1 MHKKISALSGWLLG
15 LFACTVLLLLF
26 LPTAVQAQADRVVH
40 NATIYTMTSAQ
51 PTVEAMA
58 IRGERVLM
66 VGTNEQVQGAYPD
79 APALDAEGRAIVPGL
94 IDAHGHLTG
103 LAETFLQAD
112 LVGTGSVSEVI
123 ERLEAFAGDLPEG
136 AWLEGR
142 GWDQNEWPG
151 EGDFPTRQDLDEA
164 FPDRPVYL
172 VRIDGHA
179 AWVNTAALEAAGFDA
194 IAGMEDPEGGA
205 IRRDA
210 EGVPTGIL
218 IDTAMQPVR
227 TEIPSPT
234 SAQLDDALDEA
245 LATTARLGLTGVH
258 DAGISRSSIER
269 YQRFIDADRFPLRV
283 HAMVGGRGETFDHYC
298 ADGLIHDYEGRL
310 SVRSVKFY
318 MDGAL
323 GSRGAALLHDYSDDP
338 GNDGLLMRSPEG
350 LEDDV
355 RTALGC
361 GYQVNTH
368 AIGDRGNREVLH
380 AYASAQGVQGTG
392 PGRHRIEHAQV
403 LDPEDMGRFVEL
415 GIIASMQP
423 MHATSDMGWAEDR
436 LGADRVQGAYA
447 WQSLKERGVP
457 LAFGSDFP
465 VEPVDPLQG
474 FHAAVTRQ
482 DSSHEPEGGW
492 QPLERMARFQAL
504 RGFTHG
510 AAYAAFNEDD
520 RGQLA
525 PGYYADFVIL
535 SDDIM
540 RIPETEILDAEV
552 IATYLGG
559 VPIYERDE

>member
-1 MHKKISALSGWLLG
+1 MTRLITSLYAAFSAVFLLG
-15 LFACTVLLLLF
+15 LLAGPRV
-26 LPTAVQAQADRVVH
+26 AAAQADLVVH

-51 PTVEAMA
+51 PTAEAMA
-58 IRGERVLM
+58 IQGERILM
-66 VGTNEQVQGAYPD
+66 VGTTDQVRNAYPE
-79 APALDAEGRAIVPGL
+79 AATLDAEGRAIVPGL
-94 IDAHGHLTG
+94 IDAHGHLMG
-103 LAETFLQAD
+103 LAETFVQAD
-112 LVGTGSVSEVI
+112 LVGAESVGDVV
-123 ERLEAFAGDLPEG
+123 ERLEAFAEDLPDN

-172 VRIDGHA
+172 VRVDGHA
-179 AWVNTAALEAAGFDA
+179 AWVNTAALNAVGMDT
-194 IAGMEDPEGGA
+194 IAEMEDPEGGT
-205 IRRDA
+205 IRRD
-210 EGVPTGIL
+210 EGGQPTGIL
-218 IDTAMQPVR
+218 IDAAM
-227 TEIPSPT
+227 EIVSSDIPEPT
-234 SAQLDDALDEA
+234 NAQLDGALEEA

-258 DAGISRSSIER
+258 DAGASRADIER
-269 YQRFIDADRFPLRV
+269 FQRFIDTDRFPLRLY
-283 HAMVGGRGETFDHYC
+283 AMVGGRGDTFDYFC
-298 ADGLIHDYEGRL
+298 ENGLMHDYKGRL

-323 GSRGAALLHDYSDDP
+323 GSRGAALLEDYHDDP
-338 GNDGLLMRSPEG
+338 GNRGLLMRSPEG
-350 LEDDV
+350 LQEDV
-355 RTALGC
+355 EAALAC

-368 AIGDRGNREVLH
+368 AIGDRGNHEVLD
-380 AYASAQGVQGTG
+380 AYANAQSEQGTG

-403 LDPEDMGRFVEL
+403 LTWSDMNRLSEL
-415 GIIASMQP
+415 DIIASMQP
-423 MHATSDMGWAEDR
+423 KHATSDKGWAADR
-436 LGADRVQGAYA
+436 LGEDRVQGAYA

-465 VEPVDPLQG
+465 VEPVDPIQG

-482 DSSHEPEGGW
+482 DADNEPAGGW

-510 AAYAAFNEDD
+510 AAYAAFQENN

-540 RIPETEILDAEV
+540 QMPATEMLNAEV
-552 IATYLGG
+552 VATYLGG
-559 VPIYERDE
+559 TPVYEREE

>member
-1 MHKKISALSGWLLG
+1 MHKKLSALSGGLLG
-15 LFACTVLLLLF
+15 LFACTALLLLF
-26 LPTAVQAQADRVVH
+26 LPTAAQAQADRVVH
-40 NATIYTMTSAQ
+40 NATIYTMTSAH

-66 VGTNEQVQGAYPD
+66 VGTNEQVRGAYPD
-79 APALDAEGRAIVPGL
+79 APTLDAEGRAIVPGL

-112 LVGTGSVSEVI
+112 LVSAGSVPEVI
-123 ERLEAFAGDLPEG
+123 ERLEAFADDLPEG

-194 IAGMEDPEGGA
+194 IAAMDDPEGGA

-210 EGVPTGIL
+210 EGMPTGIL

-227 TEIPSPT
+227 AEIPSPT

-258 DAGISRSSIER
+258 DAGISRASIER

-283 HAMVGGRGETFDHYC
+283 HAMVDGRGETFDHYC

-338 GNDGLLMRSPEG
+338 GNDGLLMRSPEE

-355 RTALGC
+355 RTALRC

-368 AIGDRGNREVLH
+368 AIGDRGNREVLN
-380 AYASAQGVQGTG
+380 AYALAQEAQGIG
-392 PGRHRIEHAQV
+392 PGRHRVEHAQV

-447 WQSLKERGVP
+447 WQSLKERGVR

-559 VPIYERDE
+559 APIYERDE

>member
-1 MHKKISALSGWLLG
+1 MHKKLSALSGGLLG
-15 LFACTVLLLLF
+15 LFACTALLLLF
-26 LPTAVQAQADRVVH
+26 LPTAAQAQADRVVH
-40 NATIYTMTSAQ
+40 NATIYTMTSAH

-66 VGTNEQVQGAYPD
+66 VGTNEQVRGAYPD
-79 APALDAEGRAIVPGL
+79 APTLDAEGRAIVPGL

-112 LVGTGSVSEVI
+112 LVGAGSVPEVI

-194 IAGMEDPEGGA
+194 IAAMDDPEGGA

-210 EGVPTGIL
+210 EGMPTGIL

-227 TEIPSPT
+227 AEIPSPT

-258 DAGISRSSIER
+258 DAGISRASIER

-283 HAMVGGRGETFDHYC
+283 HAMVDGRGETFDHYC

-355 RTALGC
+355 RTALRC

-368 AIGDRGNREVLH
+368 AIGDRGNREVLN
-380 AYASAQGVQGTG
+380 AYASAQEAQGTG

-447 WQSLKERGVP
+447 WQSLKERGVR

-559 VPIYERDE
+559 APIYERDE

>member
-1 MHKKISALSGWLLG
+1 MHKKLSALSGGLLG
-15 LFACTVLLLLF
+15 LFACTALLLLF
-26 LPTAVQAQADRVVH
+26 LPTAAQAQADRVVH
-40 NATIYTMTSAQ
+40 NATIYTMTSAH

-66 VGTNEQVQGAYPD
+66 VGTNEQVRGAYPD
-79 APALDAEGRAIVPGL
+79 APTLDAEGRAIVPGL

-112 LVGTGSVSEVI
+112 LVSAGSVPEVI
-123 ERLEAFAGDLPEG
+123 ERLEAFADDLPEG

-194 IAGMEDPEGGA
+194 IAAMDDPEGGA

-210 EGVPTGIL
+210 EGMPTGIL

-227 TEIPSPT
+227 AEIPSPT

-258 DAGISRSSIER
+258 DAGISRASIER

-283 HAMVGGRGETFDHYC
+283 HAMVDGRGETFDHYC

-355 RTALGC
+355 RTALRC

-368 AIGDRGNREVLH
+368 AIGDRGNREVLN
-380 AYASAQGVQGTG
+380 AYALAQEAQGTG

-447 WQSLKERGVP
+447 WQSLKERGVR

-559 VPIYERDE
+559 APIYERDE

>member
-1 MHKKISALSGWLLG
+1 MHKKLSALSGGLLG
-15 LFACTVLLLLF
+15 LFACTALLLLF
-26 LPTAVQAQADRVVH
+26 LPTAAQAQADRVVH
-40 NATIYTMTSAQ
+40 NATIYTMTSAH

-66 VGTNEQVQGAYPD
+66 VGTNEQVRGAYPD
-79 APALDAEGRAIVPGL
+79 APTLDAEGRAIVPGL

-112 LVGTGSVSEVI
+112 LVSAGSVPEVI
-123 ERLEAFAGDLPEG
+123 ERLEAFADDLPEG

-194 IAGMEDPEGGA
+194 IAAMDDPEGGA

-210 EGVPTGIL
+210 EGMPTGIL

-227 TEIPSPT
+227 AEIPSPT

-258 DAGISRSSIER
+258 DAGISRASIER

-283 HAMVGGRGETFDHYC
+283 HAMVDGRGETFDHYC

-355 RTALGC
+355 RTALRC

-368 AIGDRGNREVLH
+368 AIGDRGNREVLN
-380 AYASAQGVQGTG
+380 AYALAQEAQGIG
-392 PGRHRIEHAQV
+392 PGRHRVEHAQV

-447 WQSLKERGVP
+447 WQSLKERGVR

-559 VPIYERDE
+559 APIYERDE